1 MRLALTSTAIMDEK
15 NRIQQKPIKQLI
27 STAISDK
34 THYCFFEK
42 TIKVILG
49 AEKGKTLGEAHKIL
63 ETYKAQEERET
74 NKQTEMIIK
83 IFPHPPTAL

>member
-49 AEKGKTLGEAHKIL
+49 AEKGKRPKTLGEAHKVL
-63 ETYKAQEERET
+63 
-74 NKQTEMIIK
+74 
-83 IFPHPPTAL
+83 